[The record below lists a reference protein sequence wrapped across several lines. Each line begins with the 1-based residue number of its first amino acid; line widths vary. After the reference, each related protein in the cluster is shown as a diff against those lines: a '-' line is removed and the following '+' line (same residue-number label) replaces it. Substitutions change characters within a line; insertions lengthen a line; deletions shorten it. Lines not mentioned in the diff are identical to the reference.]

1 MMRNINFS
9 FVSLSKNGRI
19 AFLAI
24 FVGAAFLLNA
34 CVSQQGGFDYAAF
47 RESRPR
53 SILVMPPIN
62 MSNDMGAPATF
73 LATSIMPLA
82 ESGYYVIPVALSELT
97 FRLNGVTVAE
107 EAHAI
112 SPLRLREIFGA
123 DAALYITISSY
134 GATYII
140 LRSVVHAGAV
150 ARLVDLRTGQEL
162 WQGEVYVELNGN
174 SNTNSLLA
182 MIVSAAVDQVV
193 NTLTDRAYD
202 AGKEANV
209 KLLSAGKYNGI
220 LYGPYHEQYGT
231 D

>member
-1 MMRNINFS
+1 M
-9 FVSLSKNGRI
+9 
-19 AFLAI
+19 
-24 FVGAAFLLNA
+24 FLLNA
-34 CVSQQGGFDYAAF
+34 CVSQQTGFDYTALKQ
-47 RESRPR
+47 SRPR

-97 FRLNGVTVAE
+97 FRLNGVTIAE

-123 DAALYITISSY
+123 DAALYITITRY

-140 LRSVVHAGAV
+140 LRSVVEAAAT

-162 WQGEVYVELNGN
+162 WKGEVYVELNEN
-174 SNTNSLLA
+174 SNTNSNSLFA
-182 MIVSAAVDQVV
+182 MIVIAAIDQVV
-193 NTLTDRAYD
+193 NTVTDRAYD

-209 KLLSAGKYNGI
+209 KLLSAGKYNGL
-220 LYGPYHEQYGT
+220 LYGPYHELYEA

>member
-1 MMRNINFS
+1 MRGINFLS
-9 FVSLSKNGRI
+9 ILLSKTCRI
-19 AFLAI
+19 SFFAI
-24 FVGAAFLLNA
+24 AAGMFLLNA
-34 CVSQQGGFDYAAF
+34 CVSQQTGFDDTAF
-47 RESRPR
+47 RQSRPR

-73 LATSIMPLA
+73 LATSVMPLA

-123 DAALYITISSY
+123 DAALYITITHY
-134 GATYII
+134 GVTYI
-140 LRSVVHAGAV
+140 LVNSVVKASAS

-162 WQGEVYVELNGN
+162 WKGDVSVDLSNNYN
-174 SNTNSLLA
+174 SNSLLA
-182 MIVSAAVDQVV
+182 LIVVAAVDQVV
-193 NTLTDRAYD
+193 NTVTDKAYD
-202 AGKEANV
+202 AGKQANA
-209 KLLSAGKYNGI
+209 KLLSAGNYNGL
-220 LYGPYHEQYGT
+220 LYGPYHELYES